1 MCTESGPWAVIFRY
15 AHLPLLR
22 APGVRNNE
30 LMARL
35 LLLTVLSV
43 AAFAQEHPQQ
53 PYLIS
58 IGAESSTVPTGTI
71 WLYSLSGYG
80 VHRVKLAQIENGR
93 ALMPSDFEE
102 AKRELN
108 PSLA

>member
-1 MCTESGPWAVIFRY
+1 
-15 AHLPLLR
+15 
-22 APGVRNNE
+22 VRKNE

-35 LLLTVLSV
+35 LWFTMLSV

-58 IGAESSTVPTGTI
+58 IGAESSPVASGTL

-80 VHRVKLAQIENGR
+80 VHSVKLAQIENGR
-93 ALMPSDFEE
+93 AGRRTFRRKEYGRTWRD
-102 AKRELN
+102 A
-108 PSLA
+108 